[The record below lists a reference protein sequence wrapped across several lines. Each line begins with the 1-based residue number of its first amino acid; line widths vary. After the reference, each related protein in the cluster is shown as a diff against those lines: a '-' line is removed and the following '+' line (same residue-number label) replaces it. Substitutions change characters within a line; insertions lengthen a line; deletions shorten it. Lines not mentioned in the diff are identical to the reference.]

1 MFMPCAAWPPG
12 YHPPMRI
19 LVLGGYG
26 LFGSRISRT
35 LAGDAGLTV
44 IIAGR
49 SGARAQ
55 QLAAAITAPRARI
68 ETATID
74 TEGPDCT
81 RTW

>member
-1 MFMPCAAWPPG
+1 MFMPCAAWTPG

-49 SGARAQ
+49 SGAPSPVPP
-55 QLAAAITAPRARI
+55 AAAPVGMPGTGRRPVR
-68 ETATID
+68 
-74 TEGPDCT
+74 G
-81 RTW
+81 